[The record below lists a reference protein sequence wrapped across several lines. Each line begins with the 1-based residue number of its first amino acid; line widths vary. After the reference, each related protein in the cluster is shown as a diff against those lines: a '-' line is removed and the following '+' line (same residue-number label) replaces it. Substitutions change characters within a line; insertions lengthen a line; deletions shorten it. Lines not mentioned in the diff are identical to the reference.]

1 MKFKYIKPVFT
12 FVIFAFIL
20 AACGAN
26 KAEEQKKQQETL
38 AKEVMD
44 IHDEVMPKMGELVSL
59 KKQVKQLVNN
69 WTADSLNTSND
80 VKITE
85 AGTLIEK
92 LEAADKG
99 MMDWMHEYNGG
110 QGLYEHDL
118 IMEYLNAEKVKI
130 TQVKTDMNASMDEA
144 KQFLEANK

>member
-12 FVIFAFIL
+12 LFIFAFIL
-20 AACGAN
+20 ASCGAN

-59 KKQVKQLVNN
+59 KKQVKQLVNT

-80 VKITE
+80 AKVSE

-110 QGLYEHDL
+110 QGLYEHEL